1 MIVGEFWRVKYQSR
15 QWPGIAGFIGSSS
28 VDYPWVQDPE
38 RAFLEVDPLT
48 WNAGGFEHFGAEIL
62 RV

>member
-1 MIVGEFWRVKYQSR
+1 M
-15 QWPGIAGFIGSSS
+15 
-28 VDYPWVQDPE
+28 DYPWVQDPE
-38 RAFLEVDPLT
+38 RAFLEVDPTT